1 MSLICFWK
9 ASYEYDTLCM
19 TQINDNS
26 VSMYCVYCKVLLYTC
41 WSYLFHRLVV
51 RGKSPLMLLPLF
63 CKESRSRGF
72 GQQALDQSHTHF
84 LTHYF
89 ALFYPIH
96 KEVLLSG
103 EEIVFELKQY
113 TCATF
118 SRKTKRG
125 RCLFQWTSNKEKLTE
140 RNISLPFPLLYGEV
154 ACLSNYLKCTLKT
167 SDIFCINWH
176 FSILYISGVFFVSY
190 CKGFCL

>member
-1 MSLICFWK
+1 MNMITFVH
-9 ASYEYDTLCM
+9 M
-19 TQINDNS
+19 TQMNDNS
-26 VSMYCVYCKVLLYTC
+26 VSMCCVYCKVLLYTC

-96 KEVLLSG
+96 KKVLLSG
-103 EEIVFELKQY
+103 EEIIFELKRSYGNALKIMLNQQ
-113 TCATF
+113 AN
-118 SRKTKRG
+118 
-125 RCLFQWTSNKEKLTE
+125 SNFDTQASWDKWQCQK
-140 RNISLPFPLLYGEV
+140 S
-154 ACLSNYLKCTLKT
+154 
-167 SDIFCINWH
+167 
-176 FSILYISGVFFVSY
+176 
-190 CKGFCL
+190 

>member
-1 MSLICFWK
+1 MNRANHNYFVCIMSSICFWK
-9 ASYEYDTLCM
+9 ASYEYDNLCM

-103 EEIVFELKQY
+103 EEIIFELKRINPSLRYVQIGP
-113 TCATF
+113 T
-118 SRKTKRG
+118 KTA
-125 RCLFQWTSNKEKLTE
+125 
-140 RNISLPFPLLYGEV
+140 PLLNKSYWNEG
-154 ACLSNYLKCTLKT
+154 TLNRDK
-167 SDIFCINWH
+167 IP
-176 FSILYISGVFFVSY
+176 
-190 CKGFCL
+190 